1 MWNFNF
7 IPFKYLFYHFMKT
20 LPLAL
25 DALLCIGAL
34 LVPAFL
40 ASCREAPERQAQIRF
55 GLFPNVTHV
64 QGLVARHFS
73 RTGEGWFEKRIFERT
88 GKNISILW
96 YAYNAGPSAM
106 EAMFANS
113 LDFTYV
119 GPSPAINAY
128 SKSNGTLLQIVA
140 GAVQG
145 GSGLVVPTHSEARTQ
160 KDFQGKIIATPQLG
174 NTQDIACRTWLA
186 LGGVAV
192 TQSRG
197 DASILPTP
205 NPEQISLFRQGK
217 LDGSWTVEPWISRL
231 EKEAGGKLLF
241 LETDAVTTVL
251 TAQKRILEKQ
261 PDVAQAIIEAHREL
275 TFWIIEHPQE
285 AQKIVVEELRELTR
299 SSIDPSLILHA
310 WPKLVPT
317 NKISEEKLQAFA
329 KDTVRTGFYKEL
341 PRVEGIIR
349 NDKNN
354 PSHE

>member
-1 MWNFNF
+1 MVC
-7 IPFKYLFYHFMKT
+7 LQ
-20 LPLAL
+20 
-25 DALLCIGAL
+25 
-34 LVPAFL
+34 
-40 ASCREAPERQAQIRF
+40 RR
-55 GLFPNVTHV
+55 
-64 QGLVARHFS
+64 
-73 RTGEGWFEKRIFERT
+73 
-88 GKNISILW
+88 
-96 YAYNAGPSAM
+96 PSAM

-119 GPSPAINAY
+119 GPGPAINAY

-145 GSGLVVPTHSEARTQ
+145 GAGLVVPPHSGAWTQ

-192 TQSRG
+192 TQSGG

-275 TFWIIEHPQE
+275 TLWIIEHPQE
-285 AQKIVVEELRELTR
+285 AQKIVVEELKELTR

-310 WPKLVPT
+310 WPRLVFT
-317 NKISEEKLQAFA
+317 NKISEEKLQVFA
-329 KDTVRTGFYKEL
+329 KVTVRTGFYKEL

>member
-1 MWNFNF
+1 
-7 IPFKYLFYHFMKT
+7 
-20 LPLAL
+20 
-25 DALLCIGAL
+25 
-34 LVPAFL
+34 
-40 ASCREAPERQAQIRF
+40 
-55 GLFPNVTHV
+55 
-64 QGLVARHFS
+64 
-73 RTGEGWFEKRIFERT
+73 
-88 GKNISILW
+88 
-96 YAYNAGPSAM
+96 M

-251 TAQKRILEKQ
+251 TAQKRILENSRTW
-261 PDVAQAIIEAHREL
+261 HRPLLKL
-275 TFWIIEHPQE
+275 TENSLSGLSNIPRKLKNRRRRTEGTHPFQ
-285 AQKIVVEELRELTR
+285 
-299 SSIDPSLILHA
+299 H
-310 WPKLVPT
+310 
-317 NKISEEKLQAFA
+317 
-329 KDTVRTGFYKEL
+329 
-341 PRVEGIIR
+341 
-349 NDKNN
+349 
-354 PSHE
+354 